1 MLVYNLECRNHD
13 PLSDPSIVNFST
25 SARTTTTIMIIDA
38 FLWITF
44 FSLLTST
51 VSFPIPYR
59 SNAQRL
65 ARGLPPLPPVFRR
78 TLPGYTLQWSPTP
91 VYKGRR
97 AAAPSP
103 SPSLPLVQS
112 LEGRLEVRGVDDKRV
127 GFIGRPSASE
137 PVGGINTGSGEDL
150 HVEFTPGTTPFDII
164 ATNEGLLP
172 NFLGADGAEDIDDDS
187 SSSIELSNVDQ
198 GTQSSVWLFDSA
210 TQELTAQV
218 TNSDGSI
225 PETSIGY
232 SSAVNKLFFLGNL
245 DAYNA
250 ENTEAPA
257 SKVRLF
263 LV

>member
-1 MLVYNLECRNHD
+1 
-13 PLSDPSIVNFST
+13 
-25 SARTTTTIMIIDA
+25 MIIDA
-38 FLWITF
+38 FLWISLL
-44 FSLLTST
+44 SLLTST
-51 VSFPIPYR
+51 VSLPIPYE

-65 ARGLPPLPPVFRR
+65 ARGLPPLPPVFKR
-78 TLPGYTLQWSPTP
+78 TLPGYTPQWNPTP

-103 SPSLPLVQS
+103 SPSLPLVPS

-137 PVGGINTGSGEDL
+137 PVGGINTGAGEDL
-150 HVEFTPGTTPFDII
+150 HVEFTPKSTPFDII

-172 NFLGADGAEDIDDDS
+172 NFLGADGAEDIDVDL

-218 TNSDGSI
+218 TNSDGST

-232 SSAVNKLFFLGNL
+232 SSAVNKLFFLGDL

-250 ENTEAPA
+250 ENTEVPA